1 MFNHIWG
8 RVMFNRRISR
18 RNFLTISAITAA
30 TLTLDWKQVNAM
42 ADRMGPGT
50 DYPTVIIGAGL
61 GGLCCGAYLA
71 RQGIPV
77 TVVEQHYVPGGYATS
92 FDRAAGKFTF
102 EVSLHGTTVKNNSV
116 ERILKNIGVY
126 DQLEFA
132 ELPDIYCLKTPDFV
146 INVPQ
151 RDPDLYIQLLTKQFP
166 EETDGIRSFVNEMI
180 GITDEVDQLHQNNGE
195 FFKLFFPLQYRKM
208 WHVRNQTLA
217 DMLNEHVQSQ
227 KLKDVLAG
235 LWGYYGLPPSQ
246 LSAFYYSVATG
257 GYLKNGSYYIKHRSQ
272 DLSNAMALEIEKSGG
287 KILYNKTVTKI
298 KTQENAVTGVEMSDG
313 TNLAAKAV
321 VSNVSAL
328 STFQD
333 VLTKDTV
340 PADYLNQL
348 KNYRP
353 SISSF
358 IVWLGLNQDITDR
371 ISCYGTHVSG
381 KLGVEDGYQSC
392 MKGDIENGPFGVAV
406 YDKAFKGYSMTGTS
420 TLMLLFL
427 CGYEPWQQFE
437 SDYQNNRKK
446 SYYVQK
452 NQWTDILIRRVEE
465 IIIPGLSSMI
475 EVKDSATPLTNWNY
489 TGNTEGAIYGFEQS
503 MNNAFMNRI
512 SNETP
517 IDGLYLAGAWGD
529 PGGGY
534 EGALRSGEITFQK
547 LMEKWGG

>member
-1 MFNHIWG
+1 MFNKH
-8 RVMFNRRISR
+8 ISR
-18 RNFLTISAITAA
+18 RSFLTISAMTAA
-30 TLTLDWKQVNAM
+30 ALALDWKKVNAM
-42 ADRMGPGT
+42 AAKMGPPT

-77 TVVEQHYVPGGYATS
+77 TVIEQHYVPGGYATS

-102 EVSLHGTTVKNNSV
+102 EVSLHGTTAKNNSV

-126 DQLEFA
+126 DRLEFV
-132 ELPDIYCLKTPDFV
+132 ELPDIYCMKTPDFE

-151 RDPDLYIQLLTKQFP
+151 RNPDLYIQMLAEKFP
-166 EETDGIRSFVNEMI
+166 EEADGIRSFVYEMI
-180 GITDEVDQLHQNNGE
+180 GITDEVDRLHQKKGK
-195 FFKLFFPLQYRKM
+195 FFKPFFPLQYRKM

-217 DMLNEHVQSQ
+217 DMLKEHVQNQ
-227 KLKDVLAG
+227 ALKDALAG
-235 LWGYYGLPPSQ
+235 LWGYYGLPSSQ

-257 GYLKNGSYYIKHRSQ
+257 GYLKNGSYYIKQRSQ
-272 DLSNAMALEIEKSGG
+272 DLSNAMAQEIENSGG
-287 KILYNKTVTKI
+287 KILYNKTVTNIRVKDN
-298 KTQENAVTGVEMSDG
+298 TVTGIEMSDK
-313 TNLAAKAV
+313 TTLAAKAV
-321 VSNVSAL
+321 VSNASAL
-328 STFQD
+328 TTFQKM
-333 VLTKDTV
+333 LPKDTV
-340 PADYLNQL
+340 PEAYLKQL
-348 KNYRP
+348 KSYRP

-381 KLGVEDGYQSC
+381 KQDVETAYQSC
-392 MKGDIENGPFGVAV
+392 INGDIENGPFGVAA
-406 YDKAFKGYSMTGTS
+406 YDKAFNGYSMPDTS

-427 CGYEPWQQFE
+427 CGYEPWRQFE

-446 SYYVQK
+446 SYYTQK
-452 NQWTDILIRRVEE
+452 NQWTDILIRRAEE
-465 IIIPGLSSMI
+465 TLIPGLSSMI
-475 EVKDSATPLTNWNY
+475 EVKEAGTPLTNWQY

-512 SNETP
+512 SNESP
-517 IDGLYLAGAWGD
+517 INGLYLAGSWGD

>member
-1 MFNHIWG
+1 MG
-8 RVMFNRRISR
+8 GGVMFDKHISR
-18 RNFLTISAITAA
+18 RSFLSISAMTTA
-30 TLTLDWKQVNAM
+30 TLALDWKHVNAM
-42 ADRMGPGT
+42 AANMGPGT
-50 DYPTVIIGAGL
+50 NYPTVIIGAGL

-77 TVVEQHYVPGGYATS
+77 TIVEQHYVPGGYATS

-102 EVSLHGTTVKNNSV
+102 EVSLHGTTVKNNAV

-126 DQLEFA
+126 ERLEFV
-132 ELPDIYCLKTPDFV
+132 ELPDVYCLKTPDFG

-151 RDPDLYIQLLTKQFP
+151 RNPDKYIQLIAEQFP
-166 EETDGIRSFVNEMI
+166 EEADGIRSFVYEMT
-180 GITDEVDQLHQNNGE
+180 GISDEVDQLHRNKGE

-208 WHVRNQTLA
+208 WHVRNLTLA
-217 DMLNEHVQSQ
+217 DMLDEHVKNQ
-227 KLKDVLAG
+227 KLKDTLAG

-246 LSAFYYSVATG
+246 LSAFYYSIATG

-272 DLSNAMALEIEKSGG
+272 DLSNAMAQEIEKAGG

-298 KTQENAVTGVEMSDG
+298 RAQDYTVTGVEMSDG
-313 TNLAAKAV
+313 TTLAAKAV
-321 VSNVSAL
+321 VSNASAL
-328 STFQD
+328 TTFEKM
-333 VLTKDTV
+333 LPENSAPKE
-340 PADYLNQL
+340 YLDEL
-348 KNYRP
+348 KSFRP

-371 ISCYGTHVSG
+371 ISCYGTHISG
-381 KLGVEDGYQSC
+381 PFGVEYGYQSC
-392 MKGDIENGPFGVAV
+392 IKGDIENGPFGVAV

-420 TLMLLFL
+420 TLMLIFL
-427 CGYEPWQQFE
+427 CGYEPWRQFE

-446 SYYVQK
+446 SYIVQK
-452 NQWTDILIRRVEE
+452 NQWTDILIRRAEE
-465 IIIPGLSSMI
+465 SLISGLSSII
-475 EVKDSATPLTNWNY
+475 EVKEAATPLTNWDY

-517 IDGLYLAGAWGD
+517 VDGLYLAGSWGN